1 MNILINILPPL
12 FKVVLQKTDKTTIE
26 NLISRN
32 LTSRAYRK
40 TEAERQKEKEQN
52 SKLPDSGDQVDELD
66 EPEFEWDDTG
76 VIPKATVQT

>member
-1 MNILINILPPL
+1 MILNTQSAK
-12 FKVVLQKTDKTTIE
+12 FQ
-26 NLISRN
+26 
-32 LTSRAYRK
+32 
-40 TEAERQKEKEQN
+40 QN